1 MQGTR
6 TVVLDDIISW
16 AVKPVDRGS
25 PAHSSSSDNIF
36 WLYGMPGLGKTSV
49 ANSLCHLLH
58 NQRKLGGSFFCRRD
72 DPILRE
78 PKRVLPT
85 LIYRLAGMWS
95 PYATLVA
102 QALRD
107 DPQLSS
113 DSTRDE
119 LLIGPL
125 KALQKHPTRT
135 LVLAVDALDEC
146 GEPATRRA
154 LLRCL
159 LSACSSVVWL
169 KVIITSRPEHDIT
182 SFFDKNNIANR
193 RDLAMDAQ
201 ASKDIRLFART
212 CMSSVGSN
220 RHLPS
225 DWPGDKRLDQIVER
239 SGGLFIFV
247 ETLYRLIDDPDPEPL
262 LAQVLDGESEGAK
275 TELHKL
281 YSTAIISPIGR
292 RTDAFRSIIQA
303 IVVVSTYRPLRD
315 ETLASLIGLEPRIV
329 RSWVN
334 ELSSLL
340 YRDGAEKDGVRV
352 RHLSVLEFLTGPT
365 CPPEYRVDLKRANAE
380 LGLRCLMTMTKE
392 LKFNIC
398 ELETSCLFNSEI
410 QDLGWPPIQHY
421 ALVEPSLLRFRSGE
435 HGGFWRVG

>member
-1 MQGTR
+1 M
-6 TVVLDDIISW
+6 VLDDIISW
-16 AVKPVDRGS
+16 AVKPLDRGS
-25 PAHSSSSDNIF
+25 PAHSSSTDNIL

-119 LLIGPL
+119 LLLDPL
-125 KALQKHPTRT
+125 NALQKHPTRT
-135 LVLAVDALDEC
+135 LVLVVDALDEC

-159 LSACSSVVWL
+159 LNACSSVVWL
-169 KVIITSRPEHDIT
+169 KIIITSRPEHDIT
-182 SFFDKNNIANR
+182 SFFDKNNIASR

-212 CMSSVGSN
+212 CMSSVASN

-225 DWPGDKRLDQIVER
+225 DWPGGKRLDQIVER

-247 ETLYRLIDDPDPEPL
+247 ETLYRLVDDPDPEPL

-275 TELHKL
+275 TELHIAVCNSVGTPLFTTCLKL
-281 YSTAIISPIGR
+281 SR
-292 RTDAFRSIIQA
+292 
-303 IVVVSTYRPLRD
+303 
-315 ETLASLIGLEPRIV
+315 
-329 RSWVN
+329 
-334 ELSSLL
+334 LSSLPML
-340 YRDGAEKDGVRV
+340 AVRQKNYTV
-352 RHLSVLEFLTGPT
+352 RI
-365 CPPEYRVDLKRANAE
+365 A
-380 LGLRCLMTMTKE
+380 
-392 LKFNIC
+392 
-398 ELETSCLFNSEI
+398 
-410 QDLGWPPIQHY
+410 
-421 ALVEPSLLRFRSGE
+421 RSGASSLTKN
-435 HGGFWRVG
+435 